1 MQSDQSGLRLDPRVT
16 LAVVATVFIQ
26 IGAAFLWVGAQSARV
41 HAVEARIES
50 QTLSAE
56 RLARLEAQ
64 VDQARAS
71 LARIEDRLD
80 RRD

>member
-1 MQSDQSGLRLDPRVT
+1 MEAESLDVRLDPRVT
-16 LAVVATVFIQ
+16 LAVIATLLAQLGGV
-26 IGAAFLWVGAQSARV
+26 FLWAGAQSARL
-41 HAVEARIES
+41 HAVETRIES
-50 QTLSAE
+50 QTLSSE
-56 RLARLEAQ
+56 RLARLEVQ

>member
-1 MQSDQSGLRLDPRVT
+1 MDNEGLRLDPRIT
-16 LAVVATVFIQ
+16 LAVIATVFVQ
-26 IGAAFLWVGAQSARV
+26 MGGAFLWAGAQSARLQ
-41 HAVEARIES
+41 AVETRMES
-50 QTLSAE
+50 QTLSGE
-56 RLARLEAQ
+56 RMARLEAQ

>member
-1 MQSDQSGLRLDPRVT
+1 MDADHFSMRLDPRIT
-16 LAVVATVFIQ
+16 LAVIATVFVQ
-26 IGAAFLWVGAQSARV
+26 IGGVFLWAGGQSARL
-41 HAVEARIES
+41 HAVETRIES

>member
-1 MQSDQSGLRLDPRVT
+1 MDADHISMRLDPRIT
-16 LAVVATVFIQ
+16 LAVIATVFVQ
-26 IGAAFLWVGAQSARV
+26 IGGVFLWAGAQSARLQT
-41 HAVEARIES
+41 VETRMEA
-50 QTLSAE
+50 QTLSGE
-56 RLARLEAQ
+56 RMARLEAQ

>member
-1 MQSDQSGLRLDPRVT
+1 MDNEGLRLDPRVT
-16 LAVVATVFIQ
+16 LAVVATVFVQ
-26 IGAAFLWVGAQSARV
+26 MGGAFLWAGAQSARL
-41 HAVEARIES
+41 HAVEARMES

-56 RLARLEAQ
+56 RMARLEAQ

>member
-1 MQSDQSGLRLDPRVT
+1 MESEQTSLRLDPRIT
-16 LAVVATVFIQ
+16 LAVVATLFVQ
-26 IGAAFLWVGAQSARV
+26 IGGAFLWAGGQSARL
-41 HAVEARIES
+41 HAVETRMES
-50 QTLSAE
+50 QMLSAE

>member
-1 MQSDQSGLRLDPRVT
+1 MDSDQLGLRLDPRVT
-16 LAVVATVFIQ
+16 LAVLATLIVQ
-26 IGAAFLWVGAQSARV
+26 MGGAFLWAGAQSARL
-41 HAVEARIES
+41 HSVETRIES
-50 QTLSAE
+50 QTLAAE
-56 RLARLEAQ
+56 SLARLEVQ